1 MLYLDGATLANFS
14 QRPHFLFLVN
24 YRLSEQLS
32 QVSFGE
38 TVNPGFV
45 SWVIRFWGGGN
56 SRRTGNDIFLWI
68 VDKFSIGQ
76 VFGNGFR
83 MGRGATF
90 WGVMHLPLGLDIIGS
105 GGKRVMS
112 DEAEIERG
120 LDNVHAW
127 INYAIASGV
136 PETIMWEWLFHTKP
150 EGPVIV
156 TDILSKV
163 DDLVKSGQLT
173 VQQIFDIATE
183 SVSQDSAYE
192 AGDPTMVYHV
202 REYLEN
208 TIRLWKNGY

>member
-1 MLYLDGATLANFS
+1 
-14 QRPHFLFLVN
+14 
-24 YRLSEQLS
+24 
-32 QVSFGE
+32 
-38 TVNPGFV
+38 
-45 SWVIRFWGGGN
+45 
-56 SRRTGNDIFLWI
+56 
-68 VDKFSIGQ
+68 
-76 VFGNGFR
+76 
-83 MGRGATF
+83 
-90 WGVMHLPLGLDIIGS
+90 
-105 GGKRVMS
+105 MS

>member
-1 MLYLDGATLANFS
+1 
-14 QRPHFLFLVN
+14 
-24 YRLSEQLS
+24 
-32 QVSFGE
+32 
-38 TVNPGFV
+38 
-45 SWVIRFWGGGN
+45 
-56 SRRTGNDIFLWI
+56 
-68 VDKFSIGQ
+68 
-76 VFGNGFR
+76 
-83 MGRGATF
+83 
-90 WGVMHLPLGLDIIGS
+90 
-105 GGKRVMS
+105 MS

-163 DDLVKSGQLT
+163 DDLIRSGQLT
-173 VQQIFDIATE
+173 VQQIFDIATG
-183 SVSQDSAYE
+183 SVSQATEYE
-192 AGDPTMVYHV
+192 AGEMIGPV